1 MSLKSPVETGGFHFA
16 LPHSSYNNR
25 PQRPLLTE
33 SNNAFNVHRQMFNL
47 HMWFHP
53 ALPDSTR
60 APQLPREVGRV
71 TIPEGVPEPWR
82 CDTVGHDYGHGG
94 SGLGLD

>member
-60 APQLPREVGRV
+60 APQHAQKNKMVYTNLIIKYIYVRLKV
-71 TIPEGVPEPWR
+71 T
-82 CDTVGHDYGHGG
+82 
-94 SGLGLD
+94 